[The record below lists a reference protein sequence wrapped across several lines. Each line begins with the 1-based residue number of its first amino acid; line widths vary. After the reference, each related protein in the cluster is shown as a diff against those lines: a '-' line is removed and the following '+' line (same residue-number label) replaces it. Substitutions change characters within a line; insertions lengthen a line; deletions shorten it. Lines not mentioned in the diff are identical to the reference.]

1 METQLW
7 EASLKDK
14 TAEEVAG
21 LAAVVPKTMVSLSSG
36 SSNDIVRPAG
46 LLLTK
51 KQIIDLRKYEAA
63 GLALPQHI
71 TDVNR
76 YLNFGALDS
85 GGDGFRPE
93 DFLATFK
100 KVYNHARKWQP
111 LRARIMLTG
120 THLRLFGLNMAV
132 YSRTVEEIYSD
143 VRAAN
148 RLETHNITTYEQ
160 LREWEL
166 KEGHGFPGLVLDAE
180 IVSDLGDALDL
191 VSTQVREYLEDV
203 IGIKEGLDDFSIE
216 LRERIAPEIKLLT
229 AFISHNT
236 YAADVGEL
244 NKEIERRTA
253 SIDELNAQYKALVNQ
268 SLTAVSSFSLVGL
281 GVAIYHGVE
290 AENVRAERNNLSDVQ
305 NEAIKRLASK
315 NKTLGSLQRVR
326 SDMQN
331 LTIVAVEAD
340 VATKNLI
347 HVWNV
352 LHDYTSQSA
361 TAITKM
367 EDAVKLRQFMTQ
379 FRLVAAPWTEIH
391 QNADALVALFKEADE
406 EFKAEYGIQGM
417 NRMRTLLQTEKYPE
431 LKTDTLRSC
440 SALLGDEAVKA
451 KMYFLKSNYLPAVN
465 STFERMLGEA
475 NGSFRD
481 LAELSLTTKL
491 DLKSRIA
498 QLVALNQELADGSDE
513 VEDIR
518 GEQVE
523 LLAQAH
529 ETALSMSIRL
539 GNRLIAISEPFD
551 QRLTTGFMETLNTD
565 LTDHAAAL
573 ARLEGRLVEPEK
585 KLKVISEAV
594 DELNKIGLSEAFKSV
609 ELTFDKV
616 KELGATP
623 TQVQLVMAAVEK
635 LKRDLEGAAKGISF
649 VLMIKESHA
658 LRTLVEEVHNEIV
671 VEKRKWRTLN
681 DKVELI
687 KAFHAMDD
695 QRKLYVVEYAV
706 ATGAVNQ
713 FLTAVTGHKSSG
725 LQEQVAGFIQE
736 AGTFVRFLEPVT
748 YL

>member
-1 METQLW
+1 MEAQLW

-21 LAAVVPKTMVSLSSG
+21 LAAVVPKTMVSLSNG
-36 SSNDIVRPAG
+36 SSNDVVRPAG

-63 GLALPQHI
+63 GLALPQHMM
-71 TDVNR
+71 DVNH

-100 KVYNHARKWQP
+100 KVYSHARQWQP

-148 RLETHNITTYEQ
+148 RLETHNIATYEQ

-180 IVSDLGDALDL
+180 TVSDLGDALDL
-191 VSTQVREYLEDV
+191 ISTQVREYLEDV
-203 IGIKEGLDDFSIE
+203 IGIKKSLDNFGIE
-216 LRERIAPEIKLLT
+216 LRERITPEIKLLT
-229 AFISHNT
+229 AFVSHNT
-236 YAADVGEL
+236 YAADIGAL
-244 NKEIERRTA
+244 NEEIERRTA
-253 SIDELNAQYKALVNQ
+253 RIDELNAQYKALVNQ

-281 GVAIYHGVE
+281 GVAIYYGVE
-290 AENVRAERNNLSDVQ
+290 AEIVRAERNSLSDVQ

-352 LHDYTSQSA
+352 LHDYTNQSA

-391 QNADALVALFKEADE
+391 QNADALVELFKEADE
-406 EFKAEYGIQGM
+406 EFKAEYGIQGV
-417 NRMRTLLQTEKYPE
+417 NRMRTLLQAEKYPE

-440 SALLGDEAVKA
+440 STLLGDEAVKA

-481 LAELSLTTKL
+481 LAELALTTKL
-491 DLKSRIA
+491 DLKSRVA
-498 QLVALNQELADGSDE
+498 QLAALNQELADGSDE
-513 VEDIR
+513 IEDIH

-539 GNRLIAISEPFD
+539 GHRLIAISEPFD
-551 QRLTTGFMETLNTD
+551 QSVTTGFMETLNTD

-573 ARLEGRLVEPEK
+573 TRLEDSLVEPGK

-609 ELTFDKV
+609 ELTVDKV
-616 KELGATP
+616 EELGATP
-623 TQVQLVMAAVEK
+623 TQVQLVMAAIEK
-635 LKRDLEGAAKGISF
+635 MKRDLEGAAKGISF

-658 LRTLVEEVHNEIV
+658 LRTLVEEVHNEII
-671 VEKRKWRTLN
+671 VEKRKGRTLN

-695 QRKLYVVEYAV
+695 QRKLYAVEYAV

-713 FLTAVTGHKSSG
+713 FLTAVTGHKSNG

-736 AGTFVRFLEPVT
+736 AGTFVRFLDPIT